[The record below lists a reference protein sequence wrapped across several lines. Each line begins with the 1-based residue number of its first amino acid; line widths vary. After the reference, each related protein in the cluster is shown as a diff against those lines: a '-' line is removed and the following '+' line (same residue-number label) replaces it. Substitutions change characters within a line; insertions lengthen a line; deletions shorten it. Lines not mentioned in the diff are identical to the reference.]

1 MNEVVIVDAV
11 RSATAKRNGRLSSF
25 HVTKL
30 LGDVLVSLIDR
41 NNLDPSIVDHV
52 AGGCIA
58 QVGMQANNVTR
69 TSWLAAGLPVHV
81 GASTTT
87 TQCGSGQHANTWAHS
102 LISSGMAEIVIVC
115 GVESM
120 SHVPM
125 ASQIPVDADGEAYLG
140 ERYTDEYKELY
151 DPTNQLEGAERI
163 AEKWGL
169 TREELDHYGARSQ
182 QLAAQAWQEGRFDG
196 QIVPFSISEDG
207 SEIHDR
213 DEGLRETTFEGLSK
227 LSTIAGASYFDEAA
241 KYHTACLL
249 YTSPSPRD

>member
-1 MNEVVIVDAV
+1 MSGLNEVVIVDAV

-140 ERYTDEYKELY
+140 ERYTDEYKEL
-151 DPTNQLEGAERI
+151 
-163 AEKWGL
+163 
-169 TREELDHYGARSQ
+169 
-182 QLAAQAWQEGRFDG
+182 
-196 QIVPFSISEDG
+196 
-207 SEIHDR
+207 
-213 DEGLRETTFEGLSK
+213 
-227 LSTIAGASYFDEAA
+227 
-241 KYHTACLL
+241 
-249 YTSPSPRD
+249 